1 MAAFDQETA
10 THETV
15 MDVTG
20 EQLARVYAEAFLGA
34 AEAAGN
40 SASAVDELEAFA
52 TQMIT
57 PFPKFAMALESAF
70 LSHEERSGMLDRVA
84 GGRVTPVVLNTLK
97 VLSQHNRMSLIRSV
111 AKQARELFN
120 LSSGRV
126 PVEVTSAEKLS
137 DQLVS
142 ELADAL
148 RAKLSIEPV
157 IESKTD
163 PEMIAGLRVRVG
175 DTVYDSS
182 LQTALTRTRRVMVSQ
197 ALQRIENA
205 PEQFMNV
212 AAEDN

>member
-34 AEAAGN
+34 AEAVNYAAG
-40 SASAVDELEAFA
+40 AVDELEAFVA
-52 TQMIT
+52 EMIR
-57 PFPKFAMALESAF
+57 PYPKFALALESAF
-70 LSHEERSGMLDRVA
+70 LSHEDRSGMLDRVA
-84 GGRVTPVVLNTLK
+84 GGRLSPVVLNTLK
-97 VLSQHNRMSLIRSV
+97 VISQNDRMNLVGSV

-120 LSSGRV
+120 RSSGRV
-126 PVEVTSAEKLS
+126 PVEVTAAEPLS
-137 DQLVS
+137 DALQQ

-157 IESKTD
+157 IETKAD
-163 PEMIAGLRVRVG
+163 PELIAGLRIRVG
-175 DTVYDSS
+175 DTVYDGS
-182 LQTALTRTRRVMVSQ
+182 LQTALAKTRQVMVDQ

-205 PEQFMNV
+205 PDKFMHLS
-212 AAEDN
+212 ASQ